1 MTDQATKDNF
11 QDILLLIFKNI
22 SDIGIICPF
31 NLSQISQFK
40 ITVSEFEEPD
50 HDDEP
55 LGGAILV

>member
-1 MTDQATKDNF
+1 M
-11 QDILLLIFKNI
+11 FKNI

-31 NLSQISQFK
+31 NLSQMRQLK

-55 LGGAILV
+55 LGGAVLV

>member
-1 MTDQATKDNF
+1 MTDQATNDQLPGYSVVN
-11 QDILLLIFKNI
+11 IKNI

-31 NLSQISQFK
+31 NLSHISHLK

-55 LGGAILV
+55 LGGAVLV